1 MIHLQIMKPRK
12 LSSDVSAPI
21 DVRAMVT
28 PAGNAEL
35 RALVAAFYPDIIL
48 RTHGLLRIQ

>member
-1 MIHLQIMKPRK
+1 MIHLQIMKSRK
-12 LSSDVSAPI
+12 LLSYVSAPI

-28 PAGNAEL
+28 PAGNGEL
-35 RALVAAFYPDIIL
+35 RAPIAAFYPDIIL